1 MSMRKVV
8 TSAMVGNGLEWF
20 DYALYGH
27 FAPLIS
33 RHFFPSNDPTVSLI
47 ATFGIFAVGFL
58 MRPLGAII
66 FGIIGDIYGRRQA
79 LTISILLMAIP
90 TACIGLLPTYET
102 IGILAP
108 ILLTFIRLLQG
119 TAIGGE
125 FGGCVVYLVEHASD
139 KHRNLIGSTSLV
151 SALLGVLLGA
161 GISSLLAN
169 VMEPEFFET
178 YGWRIPFILGLFIGL
193 IGLYIRMH
201 LSESPAFLDAKET
214 GHLSDK
220 PVLEVFRVNMRE
232 LLLAIGIYFAVT
244 IPFYIQVVFMNS
256 FMVKFLSFSVSE
268 ALTINTIAII
278 IMILATIVSGYICD
292 RYQRINLLKAVLL
305 AYFAFAVPFI
315 ALLNLSTFYYAL
327 LAQIL
332 FSIIVGFYI
341 APIPTMLVDVFP
353 TRVRYTGMSIACNVC
368 AALFGGTTPA
378 VLTYLLKTTD
388 GNNYVISIYIILA
401 AIISLLAIMNIRTK
415 NHYNI

>member
-1 MSMRKVV
+1 MSMKKVI

-33 RHFFPSNDPTVSLI
+33 RHFFPSDDPTVSLI

-108 ILLTFIRLLQG
+108 ILLTIIRLLQG
-119 TAIGGE
+119 AAIGGE
-125 FGGCVVYLVEHASD
+125 FGGCVVYLVEHASE

-151 SALLGVLLGA
+151 SALLGVLLGS

-169 VMEPEFFET
+169 VMESQFFET

-220 PVLEVFRVNMRE
+220 PVSEVFRLNMRE

-256 FMVKFLSFSVSE
+256 FMVKFLSFSVSD
-268 ALTINTIAII
+268 ALTINTIAVITMII
-278 IMILATIVSGYICD
+278 ATIISGYICD
-292 RYQRINLLKAVLL
+292 RYQRINLLKIVLL
-305 AYFAFAVPFI
+305 AYFIFAVPFI
-315 ALLNLSTFYYAL
+315 YMLNLSTFYYAL
-327 LAQIL
+327 SAQIL

-378 VLTYLLKTTD
+378 ALTYLLKTTE

-401 AIISLLAIMNIRTK
+401 ALISLISIMKIRTK
-415 NHYNI
+415 NHYSI